1 MPNVVNQLKQV
12 SLFANL
18 KKGDLKAVAQLVRR
32 SQYPAGSEVCHQ
44 GRLGDTAYVVE
55 SGELRVIHINPQG
68 MRQEVAL
75 LGTGAFFGE
84 TSLLL
89 GEPRDATVEVVQDA
103 VLLALAKD
111 DLDQLMHER
120 LSVLEALD
128 MSPAVEGKRLAH
140 HFTWQDP
147 DEIIIV
153 HLHKHK
159 WVLVRHIIFPIFVL
173 LVDLVGC
180 GYYWAHNPGKLWVL
194 IAGAILAL
202 IPIAFIIY
210 LYLDHENDHY
220 VVTNKRVVHEEH
232 VLIFREARVEAP
244 LRAVQDIQESQVGL
258 LAQIGDYGDL
268 IIETAGEHGHVVF
281 REIPDPEGT
290 REAIIEQ
297 IDRVQSGTRAME
309 ISSLRAVVRRHFGIS
324 SDEEQTTAPAEDPPK
339 KQRFKLEIPTWLL
352 AFRQVFTYFLPPLRH
367 EQGDT
372 ITWRKHWVA
381 LLKPIA
387 LPTLLIV
394 AATVVAIIIA
404 WRSPGNWMP
413 TLIGYSTLL
422 VFLFPWWLWKFD
434 DWQNDIYQVTTTR
447 IIDVERLPFYLRE
460 DRREASLGVIQNISL
475 EIPDFVA
482 KLLNYG
488 SVTIET
494 AGIGAFT
501 FSLVKDPRSVQAE
514 IFRRV
519 DAFQERQ
526 RQAELERHQAEMLD
540 WFSAYEQVRQS
551 QPFTPQ
557 PEPSR
562 PQKS

>member
-18 KKGDLKAVAQLVRR
+18 KKGDLKAVAQLFKR
-32 SQYPAGSEVCHQ
+32 SQHPAGSEICHQ
-44 GRLGDTAYVVE
+44 GRFGSTAYVVE

-68 MRQEVAL
+68 MRQEVAR
-75 LGTGAFFGE
+75 LGPGAFFGE

-103 VLLALAKD
+103 VLLALDKD

-128 MSPAVEGKRLAH
+128 MSPAVEQKRRAH

-147 DEIIIV
+147 GEIIIV
-153 HLHKHK
+153 HLHKHN
-159 WVLVRHIIFPIFVL
+159 WVLIRHIIFPIFVL

-180 GYYWAHNPGKLWVL
+180 GYWAYSSEKPWIL
-194 IAGAILAL
+194 IAGALL
-202 IPIAFIIY
+202 SLVPIAFILY
-210 LYLDHENDHY
+210 LYLDHKNDHY

-258 LAQIGDYGDL
+258 LAQIGDFGDL

-290 REAIIEQ
+290 REAILEQ
-297 IDRVQSGTRAME
+297 IDRVQAGARARE
-309 ISSLRAVVRRHFGIS
+309 ISALRAVVRRHFGIS
-324 SDEEQTTAPAEDPPK
+324 SDEEQATAPAEAPPK
-339 KQRFKLEIPTWLL
+339 RRLKLKTPVWLL
-352 AFRQVFTYFLPPLRH
+352 AFLQVFTYFLPPLRH

-372 ITWRKHWVA
+372 ITWRKHWIA

-387 LPTLLIV
+387 IPTLLIV
-394 AATVVAIIIA
+394 AATGAAIVII
-404 WRSPGNWMP
+404 WCGPGKWIP
-413 TLIGYSTLL
+413 TLIGYSTAI

-460 DRREASLGVIQNISL
+460 DRREASLGMIQNISL

-501 FSLVKDPRSVQAE
+501 FSLVKDPRSVQIE

-551 QPFTPQ
+551 QPSTPQ
-557 PEPSR
+557 LAPSQ
-562 PQKS
+562 PQES

>member
-12 SLFANL
+12 PLFANL
-18 KKGDLKAVAQLVRR
+18 KKGDLKAVAQLVKR
-32 SQYPAGSEVCHQ
+32 SQHPAGSEICRQ
-44 GRLGDTAYVVE
+44 GRLGSTAYIVE
-55 SGELRVIHINPQG
+55 SGELRVIHVDPQG
-68 MRQEVAL
+68 RRQEVKRLAA
-75 LGTGAFFGE
+75 GAFFGE

-103 VLLALAKD
+103 TLLSLDKD

-120 LSVLEALD
+120 PSVLEALD

-159 WVLVRHIIFPIFVL
+159 WVLARHIIFPIFVL

-180 GYYWAHNPGKLWVL
+180 GYYWAHNFDQFWVL
-194 IAGAILAL
+194 IAGALLAL
-202 IPIAFIIY
+202 VPIAFITY

-232 VLIFREARVEAP
+232 VLIFREARTEAP

-258 LAQIGDYGDL
+258 LAQIWDFGDL

-290 REAIIEQ
+290 REAILEQ
-297 IDRVQSGTRAME
+297 INRVQAGSRAQEM
-309 ISSLRAVVRRHFGIS
+309 SALRDVVRRHFGIS
-324 SDEEQTTAPAEDPPK
+324 ADQEEAMSPAEPPSK
-339 KQRFKLEIPTWLL
+339 KQRFKLKTPAWLL

-372 ITWRKHWVA
+372 ITWRKHWIA

-387 LPTLLIV
+387 IPTLLIV
-394 AATVVAIIIA
+394 AATVVAIITT
-404 WRSPGNWMP
+404 WRSPANWMP
-413 TLIGYSTLL
+413 ALIGYSTAL

-460 DRREASLGVIQNISL
+460 DRREASLGMIQNISL
-475 EIPDFVA
+475 DIPDFVA

-494 AGIGAFT
+494 AGAGAFT

-519 DAFQERQ
+519 DAFQNRQ
-526 RQAELERHQAEMLD
+526 RQAELERRQAEMLD
-540 WFSAYEQVRQS
+540 WFSVYDQVRHS
-551 QPFTPQ
+551 KPLTPRLA
-557 PEPSR
+557 PS
-562 PQKS
+562 PLQES